1 MAQRQESSL
10 IFERVESSEMEIFQ
24 MESDASGLPPPHPK
38 VVVNAILLL
47 IIGLRSH
54 ANGDTAGTSGDKRAS
69 YRCEQ
74 VASFPAASPP
84 SSSSWPRSLLASE
97 GEGRR
102 RPLVQL
108 IQGTVDEWFPA
119 GLLLLKGP

>member
-1 MAQRQESSL
+1 MDPA
-10 IFERVESSEMEIFQ
+10 
-24 MESDASGLPPPHPK
+24 DASGLPPK
-38 VVVNAILLL
+38 LVVNATLLL

-54 ANGDTAGTSGDKRAS
+54 ANGDAAGTLGDKRAS
-69 YRCEQ
+69 CRCEQ

-84 SSSSWPRSLLASE
+84 SSSWPRSLLALE
-97 GEGRR
+97 GEGWR

-108 IQGTVDEWFPA
+108 VQGTVDEWLPA